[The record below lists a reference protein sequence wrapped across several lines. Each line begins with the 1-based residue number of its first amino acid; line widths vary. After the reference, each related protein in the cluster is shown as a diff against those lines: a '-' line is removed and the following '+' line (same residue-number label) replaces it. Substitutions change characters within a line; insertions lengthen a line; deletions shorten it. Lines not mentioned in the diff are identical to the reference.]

1 MILKCTKVFA
11 TTALPYSDCNRSL
24 FEKIFCRSS
33 SIFNSGIKLHKR
45 NIMTTIDSQDI
56 VPAIKGKNT
65 GTVIFLHGSGGT
77 GSLSKEWVEMLKPEI
92 ALPHLKIIFPTA
104 PLRPY
109 TPLFG
114 ELSNVWFNR
123 IKISPKCPEH
133 LETLNS
139 ASEDLKQIVQKEID
153 SGIPADRIVIGG
165 FSMGGAMSLHMGY
178 RITPQIGGVFALS
191 SFLNENSLVYQ
202 ELQQN
207 KSQKLPPLFY
217 TQGDRDDLVLF
228 EWAENTFKQLQSY
241 GVEGQFMTKKGCF
254 HELKKKE
261 IDAVWNWITELIPE
275 Q

>member
-1 MILKCTKVFA
+1 MILKCVSRTFK
-11 TTALPYSDCNRSL
+11 RS
-24 FEKIFCRSS
+24 
-33 SIFNSGIKLHKR
+33 
-45 NIMTTIDSQDI
+45 IMTTIDPYCI
-56 VPAIKGKNT
+56 VPATKGKNT

-77 GSLSKEWVEMLKPEI
+77 GSLSKEWVEMLKPQI
-92 ALPHLKIIFPTA
+92 AFPHLKILFPTA

-109 TPLFG
+109 TPLMG

-123 IKISPKCPEH
+123 IKISPDSPEH
-133 LETLNS
+133 LETLS
-139 ASEDLKQIVQKEID
+139 QAAEDLKRIVQQEID
-153 SGIPADRIVIGG
+153 SGIPADRIIIGG

-202 ELQQN
+202 ELQQK

-228 EWAENTFKQLQSY
+228 NWAENTFKQLQSY
-241 GVEGQFMTKKGCF
+241 GVQGQFVTKKGAF

-261 IDAVWNWITELIPE
+261 IDDVWKWIAEIVPD